1 MPTLKKTPPKKY
13 SFFQRQF
20 HKLPP
25 ETQVAIEELLPRGK
39 VAVVA
44 VIAAVVMLLSFMWQ
58 FWHGL
63 SGL

>member
-1 MPTLKKTPPKKY
+1 MPTLKKSRPTKNT
-13 SFFQRQF
+13 FFHRQF
-20 HKLPP
+20 RKLPP

-44 VIAAVVMLLSFMWQ
+44 VIAAVVMLLSFAWK